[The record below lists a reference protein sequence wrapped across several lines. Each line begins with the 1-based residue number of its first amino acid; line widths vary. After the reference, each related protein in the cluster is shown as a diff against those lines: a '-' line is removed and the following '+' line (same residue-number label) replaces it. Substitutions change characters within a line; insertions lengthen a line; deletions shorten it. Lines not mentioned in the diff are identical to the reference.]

1 MATRSA
7 PIEEFLDLARTRTV
21 FDVRTPAEYEHGRLP
36 GAVNLP
42 LFTNAERAE
51 IGTLY
56 AHAGRNAALK
66 RGLELTG
73 PRLREYI
80 ERAESSAREGAVL
93 VHCWRG
99 GMRSGAMAWLLSFYG
114 LDVVTLSG
122 GYKSFRRYLLGE
134 VFQRTRRYIVLAG
147 RTGAGKTQVLQE
159 LKRRGERVV
168 DLEALARHRGSSFG
182 QIGLPP
188 APGQEQFENELGLE
202 LHRLDF
208 PHTDAHALSNDRIWI
223 EDESKK
229 IGCRVLPAGLH
240 AAFFYSPIF
249 YIDRPLAE
257 RAARLAQE
265 YGEYNLQELSEAIV
279 RIRKRLGGQD
289 CSRALEALHA
299 GDLTTACTIVLTY
312 YDRTYEYGL
321 ARRAPRR
328 IRRFEAGATEPAE
341 IAAQL
346 IDYAEQTGSHLW
358 THPQQNTV

>member
-1 MATRSA
+1 MATRPA
-7 PIEEFLDLARTRTV
+7 PIEEFLDLARTQSV

-36 GAVNLP
+36 GAINLP

-56 AHAGRNAALK
+56 AHEGRNAALK

-73 PRLREYI
+73 PRLRDYI
-80 ERAESSAREGAVL
+80 ERAEASAREGPAL

-114 LDVVTLSG
+114 RDVVTLSG
-122 GYKSFRRYLLGE
+122 GYKSFRRYVLGE
-134 VFQRTRRYIVLAG
+134 VFQRARRYIVLAG
-147 RTGAGKTQVLQE
+147 CTGAGKTDVLHE

-168 DLEALARHRGSSFG
+168 DLEALASHRGSSFG

-208 PHTDAHALSNDRIWI
+208 PESPGRSISQERIWI

-229 IGCRVLPAGLH
+229 IGCRVLPAGVH

-249 YIDRPLAE
+249 YLDRPIE
-257 RAARLAQE
+257 QRAARLAQE
-265 YGEYNLQELSEAIV
+265 YGVYSAQELGEAIM
-279 RIRKRLGGQD
+279 RIGKRLGGQD
-289 CSRALEALHA
+289 AARALEALNV
-299 GDLTTACTIVLTY
+299 GDLTSACTIVLTY

-321 ARRAPRR
+321 SRRPPQR
-328 IRRFEAGATEPAE
+328 IRRFEAGAAEPAE

-346 IDYAEQTGSHLW
+346 IEYADQTGSQLW
-358 THPQQNTV
+358 THPQQNIV

>member
-1 MATRSA
+1 MATRPA
-7 PIEEFLDLARTRTV
+7 PIEEFLDLARTQSV
-21 FDVRTPAEYEHGRLP
+21 FDVRTPAEFERGRLP
-36 GAVNLP
+36 GALNLP

-56 AHAGRNAALK
+56 AHEGRNAALK

-73 PRLREYI
+73 PRLREFI

-114 LDVVTLSG
+114 RDVVTLSG
-122 GYKSFRRYLLGE
+122 GYKSFRRYVLGE
-134 VFQRTRRYIVLAG
+134 LFPRPRRYIVLAG
-147 RTGAGKTQVLQE
+147 RTGAGKTDVLQE
-159 LKRRGERVV
+159 LQRRGERVV
-168 DLEALARHRGSSFG
+168 DLEALAHHRGSSFG

-188 APGQEQFENELGLE
+188 APGQEQFENELAMT

-208 PHTDAHALSNDRIWI
+208 PESQGRSPSSERIWI

-229 IGCRVLPAGLH
+229 IGCRVLPAGVH

-257 RAARLAQE
+257 RAARLAEE
-265 YGEYNLQELSEAIV
+265 YGVHSSQDLSAAIV

-289 CSRALEALHA
+289 CARALEALHA

-321 ARRAPRR
+321 SRRSPQR
-328 IRRFEAGATEPAE
+328 IQRFEAAAADPAALAE
-341 IAAQL
+341 RL
-346 IDYAEQTGSHLW
+346 IEYANRTGSQLW
-358 THPQQNTV
+358 THPQQNLV